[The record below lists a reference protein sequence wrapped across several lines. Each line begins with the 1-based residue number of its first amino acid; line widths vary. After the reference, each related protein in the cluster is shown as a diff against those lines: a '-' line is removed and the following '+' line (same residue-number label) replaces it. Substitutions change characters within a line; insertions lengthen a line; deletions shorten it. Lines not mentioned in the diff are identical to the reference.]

1 MVKIDG
7 TNIYLT
13 RGDDL
18 ILSVDIFNPDETP
31 YVVQPTDQFAFNLK
45 KTADLW
51 SEPLITLT
59 NTGDCSF
66 QFTPATT
73 KYLSFGTY
81 KYDILINNA
90 NGVDTFISG
99 EFEIGEEVHT

>member
-7 TNIYLT
+7 NNIYLT

-66 QFTPATT
+66 HFTPETT
-73 KYLSFGTY
+73 EFLSFGTY
-81 KYDILINNA
+81 KYDILINNS

>member
-31 YVVQPTDQFAFNLK
+31 YVVQPTDKFAFNLK

-51 SEPLITLT
+51 TNPLITLT

-66 QFTPATT
+66 TFTPDVTAG
-73 KYLSFGTY
+73 LSFGSY
-81 KYDILINNA
+81 KYDILIENS
-90 NGVDTFISG
+90 NGIDTFISG
-99 EFEIGEEVHT
+99 DFEIGEEVHT